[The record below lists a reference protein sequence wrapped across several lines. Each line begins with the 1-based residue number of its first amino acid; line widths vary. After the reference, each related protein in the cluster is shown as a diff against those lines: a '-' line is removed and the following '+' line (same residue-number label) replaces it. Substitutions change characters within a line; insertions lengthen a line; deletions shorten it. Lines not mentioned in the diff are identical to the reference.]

1 MFEFATMLEIFH
13 SVPIYKSAEQE
24 PTCGGFFSNEDP
36 QGSVA
41 RMFGVRDEFEA
52 NA

>member
-1 MFEFATMLEIFH
+1 MFATMLEIFT
-13 SVPIYKSAEQE
+13 SGPMYKSAEQE
-24 PTCGGFFSNEDP
+24 PTCGGIFSNEDP

-41 RMFGVRDEFEA
+41 RMFGMRAEFGA